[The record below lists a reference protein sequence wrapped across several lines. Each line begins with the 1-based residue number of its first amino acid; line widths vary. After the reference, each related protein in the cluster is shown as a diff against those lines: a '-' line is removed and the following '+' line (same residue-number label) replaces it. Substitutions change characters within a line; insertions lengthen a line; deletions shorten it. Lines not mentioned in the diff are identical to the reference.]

1 VEIGTFTVNAPGT
14 SGSCGGEF
22 KTRSVWWNVINRRYY
37 IADVDR
43 GVVLAVGNFT
53 APPEYPKN
61 NPSVVMEVFKVQ
73 DGMIRHISAFFRG
86 NGQPHS
92 GWGD

>member
-1 VEIGTFTVNAPGT
+1 M
-14 SGSCGGEF
+14 
-22 KTRSVWWNVINRRYY
+22 INRRFY
-37 IADVDR
+37 IADPER

-53 APPEYPKN
+53 APAEYPKN

-92 GWGD
+92 GWGDCARGRRMPQMPDCNLTPGLK

>member
-1 VEIGTFTVNAPGT
+1 MKWT
-14 SGSCGGEF
+14 
-22 KTRSVWWNVINRRYY
+22 VINRRFY
-37 IADVDR
+37 IADVER

-53 APPEYPKN
+53 TPPEYPKN
-61 NPSVVMEVFKVQ
+61 NGSVVMEVFKVQ

>member
-1 VEIGTFTVNAPGT
+1 
-14 SGSCGGEF
+14 
-22 KTRSVWWNVINRRYY
+22 
-37 IADVDR
+37 
-43 GVVLAVGNFT
+43 
-53 APPEYPKN
+53 
-61 NPSVVMEVFKVQ
+61 VVMEVFKVQ

>member
-22 KTRSVWWNVINRRYY
+22 KTPSVKWNVINRRFY
-37 IADVDR
+37 IADVER